1 MEKNEGRDEVLNEEE
16 MDDAATT
23 IILTD
28 EDGQEVEFEF
38 LDLIPYQE
46 KEYMVLM
53 PLEGED
59 DEEETE
65 VVILQYEEGDEEGT
79 ETYSGVIDEEVLE
92 AIFNIFKEK
101 WNDHFNFVED

>member
-16 MDDAATT
+16 MDDVATT

>member
-1 MEKNEGRDEVLNEEE
+1 MEKNEGKDEVLNEEE
-16 MDDAATT
+16 MDDVATT

-59 DEEETE
+59 EEEETE

-79 ETYSGVIDEEVLE
+79 ETYSGVIDEEILE

>member
-16 MDDAATT
+16 MDDVATT

-79 ETYSGVIDEEVLE
+79 ETYSGVIDEEILE